1 MAAKPKK
8 DPRNVPVTALD
19 TTDEVAARQPEDVPR
34 DGRFH
39 KVVTVSAHAEDWEA
53 PEHDSMHAANRLA
66 TIQEALGLGLHPQE
80 EARYDGSE
88 LVPGNRGRHTTRL
101 AYSVAVVP
109 ADQAVPSET
118 IVPAKV
124 LAASGGTT
132 QAE

>member
-1 MAAKPKK
+1 MPAKKEPKNK
-8 DPRNVPVTALD
+8 SVTELPANL
-19 TTDEVAARQPEDVPR
+19 EIQARQPELVGA

-66 TIQEALGLGLHPQE
+66 VLQEALSLGLHPQE

-101 AYSVAVVP
+101 TYSVAVLP
-109 ADQAVPSET
+109 ADQAHAPDTV
-118 IVPAKV
+118 VPAKV
-124 LAASGGTT
+124 LAAGDGTSDT
-132 QAE
+132 TD